1 MFYPCR
7 HVDQSL
13 KTVLLTTFLDDKF
26 VSFFFLFFRLRKF
39 LLMIF
44 QVNVAWCFVVRLQ
57 WYKCTLLG
65 LDTLSAMWSKLA
77 LYLWRI
83 QFAEFGLS
91 LIILLRYII
100 SLECFD
106 IGRLE
111 PFPIFCQFILA
122 RFSCTSRLTL
132 RRFFLLLNLFLSLFF
147 SSCSLNLFPLFLPTP
162 ILYLFLLDL
171 LFLWRFSVFFAVSFS
186 YFLWFS
192 YFFSIF
198 FH

>member
-1 MFYPCR
+1 MFYPCI

-13 KTVLLTTFLDDKF
+13 KTVLLTTFLDDKL
-26 VSFFFLFFRLRKF
+26 VSFFRLRKF
-39 LLMIF
+39 VLKIF
-44 QVNVAWCFVVRLQ
+44 QVNVGWCFVVRLQ
-57 WYKCTLLG
+57 WYKCSLLG

-83 QFAEFGLS
+83 RFAEFGLS

-122 RFSCTSRLTL
+122 RFSCTSRLAL
-132 RRFFLLLNLFLSLFF
+132 RRLFLLLNLFLSLF
-147 SSCSLNLFPLFLPTP
+147 
-162 ILYLFLLDL
+162 LFLLFNSISSFSTYSNSL
-171 LFLWRFSVFFAVSFS
+171 SLSLWSSFLWRFSFFAVSFS
-186 YFLWFS
+186 YFLRFFF
-192 YFFSIF
+192 YFFCFPSL
-198 FH
+198 